1 MMKVNLKQVSDKEVS
16 SDAIRLIHKGEP
28 VVYRE
33 WQKKVQAGRKR
44 FTVIAVHRRAGKS
57 VYACCELLSAALNK
71 RGNYAYVS
79 PLKRQSKENVWN
91 IMKELLSQLTDHNK
105 FFKRTGFSN
114 EALVKV
120 RSAEGIIE
128 LFNGSHI
135 YLYGTEDP
143 ESLRGN
149 EFTGLIMDEVAQM
162 PRDVWFSVLRPTL
175 FNTGGWVIFIGT
187 PHGIDLFSEL
197 FAFGQ
202 DPSKKNWTSFKF
214 TYKDTQAL
222 DEEEVAEY
230 AQMGGGYD
238 SNYFKREMLCDFT
251 ASSSDQL
258 LCLDDVTKAAQR
270 RVVESDDQL
279 VMGVDVAGFGDDRT
293 VFCLRKG
300 YEIVK
305 FYAFHELTLSEIASK
320 INDVIFE
327 YPMLA
332 AIMVDA
338 TGYGYG
344 LLDLLYRNRISVPI
358 YDINFSSS
366 ASSPNYFNRRA
377 EMWFRMADWIKNIG
391 KIPNDF
397 TLFNELCA
405 PTFSHNESGKL
416 QLEKK
421 ADIKKR
427 LGYSPDLAD
436 AIALT
441 FAENLSFNSSFDRG
455 QIRFVSTNN
464 TTSFDRFNSAIK
476 NRQGGNKGLWD
487 RLL

>member
-1 MMKVNLKQVSDKEVS
+1 MKVNVKQVSDKQAGAN
-16 SDAIRLIHKGEP
+16 AIRFIHKGAP

-33 WQKKVQAGRKR
+33 WQKKVQQQRKR

-57 VYACCELLSAALNK
+57 VYACCELLSAALSK
-71 RGNYAYVS
+71 KGNYAYVS

-91 IMKELLSQLTDHNK
+91 IMKELLSQLTDHNR
-105 FFKRTGFSN
+105 FLKRSDFGSDS
-114 EALVKV
+114 LVKA
-120 RSAEGIIE
+120 RTAEGIIE
-128 LFNGSHI
+128 LYNGSHI

-149 EFTGLIMDEVAQM
+149 EFNGMILDEVAQM

-175 FNTGGWVIFIGT
+175 FNTNGWVIFIGT

-202 DPSKKNWTSFKF
+202 DPSKKNWAAFKF
-214 TYKDTQAL
+214 TYEDTQAL
-222 DEEEVAEY
+222 DPEEVAEY

-251 ASSSDQL
+251 ATASDQL
-258 LCLDDVTKAAQR
+258 LSIDEVTKAAQR
-270 RVVESDDQL
+270 QL
-279 VMGVDVAGFGDDRT
+279 VPSNDLYVMGVDVAGFGDDRT
-293 VFCLRKG
+293 VFCLRRG
-300 YEIVK
+300 YEIVR
-305 FYAFHELTLSEIASK
+305 FYTFHELTLSEIATK
-320 INDVIFE
+320 VNDVIFE
-327 YPMLA
+327 VPKIA

-344 LLDLLYRNRISVPI
+344 LLDILYRNRVNVPI
-358 YDINFSSS
+358 YDINFSSA
-366 ASSPNYFNRRA
+366 ASNAAYFNRRA
-377 EMWFRMADWIKNIG
+377 EMWFRMADWVKTVG

-405 PTFSHNESGKL
+405 PTFTYNETGKL

-436 AIALT
+436 AAALT
-441 FAENLSFNSSFDRG
+441 FAENISFNPRQNLQKLNKVVNDHTSSFDRYA
-455 QIRFVSTNN
+455 N
-464 TTSFDRFNSAIK
+464 AIK
-476 NRQGGNKGLWD
+476 DKQRSTKALWE
-487 RLL
+487 RLF